1 MSVNLPKLLRTLG
14 QYEADLLIFPSGNS
28 PRILVKNQW
37 KIIEEQNEV
46 SSDQLIFGLKEFLGG
61 SILENLENGLE
72 ISHKYDGERY
82 ILSMQENQDGKIF
95 LAQRLKPLWNDLT
108 GHKAFVSIEKWLRA
122 NRGILTIHDQALYA
136 SILKYFS
143 QHRADT
149 AVSLERGI
157 KYPAKS
163 FMGLIEQKE
172 LGEHFT
178 TLEDGLREALKIKAN
193 LIAINEIKINKN
205 EQAVIEKIAT
215 EKLILIL
222 PDQLL
227 S

>member
-1 MSVNLPKLLRTLG
+1 MSANLPKLLRTLG
-14 QYEADLLIFPSGNS
+14 QYEADLLICPSGNY

-37 KIIEEQNEV
+37 KIIEDGETNDILP
-46 SSDQLIFGLKEFLGG
+46 SLKEFLGEN
-61 SILENLENGLE
+61 IVENLENGLE
-72 ISHKYDGERY
+72 ISHEYNGERF
-82 ILSMQENQDGKIF
+82 ILSLQENQDGKIF
-95 LAQRLKPLWNDLT
+95 LAQRLKALWNDLT
-108 GHKAFVSIEKWLRA
+108 GHKAFASIEKWLSA

-143 QHRADT
+143 QHRTET
-149 AVSLERGI
+149 AVSLERSI

-193 LIAINEIKINKN
+193 LIAINEIKITKP
-205 EQAVIEKIAT
+205 EVISKIAA
-215 EKLILIL
+215 EKLVLIL
-222 PDQLL
+222 PEELL